1 MKTTHEKMGY
11 TSIILFGINAIIG
24 SGIFLL
30 PNQVYS
36 IVGTSSIFIFIFDAL
51 VVLATALCFAEAA
64 TLFKKD
70 GGPFLYAQ
78 AAFGDFW
85 GFEVGFVKWI
95 ANMIAWAVM
104 SNGLATTLGTV
115 FPALKSH
122 LSQQLILIVLITG
135 LTLVN
140 LAGVNSLTWL
150 NNISTVAKL
159 VPLILFVVI
168 GIFFIQGQNYVPV
181 ISPKLNFN
189 SFGSASLVIFYAFAG
204 FESFAVPAEDME
216 DPEKTLP
223 RAIIIVM
230 IIVPLFYLL
239 LQIVSIGILGKNLGS
254 FDTPI
259 QTAMQQI
266 MGQRGYILV
275 VIGEIISIT
284 GISTALSFYTPR
296 SAVILAEYQMLPKF
310 MNNRDKKGTPY
321 WSIIISGIITL
332 VIALSGTFKTLVVI
346 VVVSKFAQY
355 IPTILSI
362 PVLRKK
368 YPNRKNSFKIPG
380 GLIVP
385 AFALIASIWLLFHA
399 SARELIWGLGGYL
412 IAIPFYFIAKS
423 KIKA

>member
-11 TSIILFGINAIIG
+11 ISIILFGINAIIG

-51 VVLATALCFAEAA
+51 VVLAIALCFAEAA

-104 SNGLATTLGTV
+104 SNGLATTLGTI

-150 NNISTVAKL
+150 NNISTVSKL

-189 SFGSASLVIFYAFAG
+189 SFGSAIFTHLQDL
-204 FESFAVPAEDME
+204 S
-216 DPEKTLP
+216 
-223 RAIIIVM
+223 
-230 IIVPLFYLL
+230 LL
-239 LQIVSIGILGKNLGS
+239 LFQLKIWKIRK
-254 FDTPI
+254 
-259 QTAMQQI
+259 
-266 MGQRGYILV
+266 RHCH
-275 VIGEIISIT
+275 
-284 GISTALSFYTPR
+284 
-296 SAVILAEYQMLPKF
+296 
-310 MNNRDKKGTPY
+310 
-321 WSIIISGIITL
+321 
-332 VIALSGTFKTLVVI
+332 
-346 VVVSKFAQY
+346 
-355 IPTILSI
+355 
-362 PVLRKK
+362 VL
-368 YPNRKNSFKIPG
+368 
-380 GLIVP
+380 
-385 AFALIASIWLLFHA
+385 LL
-399 SARELIWGLGGYL
+399 L
-412 IAIPFYFIAKS
+412 
-423 KIKA
+423 

>member
-1 MKTTHEKMGY
+1 
-11 TSIILFGINAIIG
+11 
-24 SGIFLL
+24 
-30 PNQVYS
+30 
-36 IVGTSSIFIFIFDAL
+36 
-51 VVLATALCFAEAA
+51 
-64 TLFKKD
+64 
-70 GGPFLYAQ
+70 
-78 AAFGDFW
+78 
-85 GFEVGFVKWI
+85 
-95 ANMIAWAVM
+95 
-104 SNGLATTLGTV
+104 
-115 FPALKSH
+115 
-122 LSQQLILIVLITG
+122 
-135 LTLVN
+135 
-140 LAGVNSLTWL
+140 
-150 NNISTVAKL
+150 
-159 VPLILFVVI
+159 
-168 GIFFIQGQNYVPV
+168 
-181 ISPKLNFN
+181 
-189 SFGSASLVIFYAFAG
+189 
-204 FESFAVPAEDME
+204 ME

-239 LQIVSIGILGKNLGS
+239 LQIVSIGILDKNLGS

-266 MGQRGYILV
+266 MGQKGYILV

-368 YPNRKNSFKIPG
+368 YPNRKNSFKISG

-385 AFALIASIWLLFHA
+385 AFALITSIWLLFHA